1 MQLLDA
7 FTPQLTI
14 TVTTTT
20 HAPLI
25 LALQPDA
32 LTPQKLVTTELHV
45 TITMHVPLILA
56 MLKLDVSL
64 PRRIAQDLM
73 HVTPEDVML

>member
-1 MQLLDA
+1 MTNVTDTLAIPHLELSSK
-7 FTPQLTI
+7 PQ
-14 TVTTTT
+14 
-20 HAPLI
+20 
-25 LALQPDA
+25 
-32 LTPQKLVTTELHV
+32 LHV

-73 HVTPEDVML
+73 HVTLEDVML